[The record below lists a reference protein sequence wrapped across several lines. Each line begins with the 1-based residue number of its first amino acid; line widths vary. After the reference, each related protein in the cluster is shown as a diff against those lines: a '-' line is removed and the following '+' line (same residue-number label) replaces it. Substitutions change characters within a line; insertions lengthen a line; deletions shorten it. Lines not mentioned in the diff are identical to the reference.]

1 MKSAALICALLASA
15 SCFAGTGSASFSVNI
30 QLAKTLNTGVCV
42 SETLSAGTGA
52 TVYVV
57 CASSQ
62 FVDIRPTPGRPFA
75 GVHGGAYRY
84 AFDPAGHAGHG
95 AGEVDPFVGAGTVT
109 AMHIYHSDGN
119 DGTLE
124 MLVSF

>member
-1 MKSAALICALLASA
+1 MKVAAFLCALLASA
-15 SCFAGTGSASFSVNI
+15 SCLAGTGSTAVRVSIHLTQAQNS
-30 QLAKTLNTGVCV
+30 GVCV

-52 TVYVV
+52 TVYVT
-57 CASSQ
+57 CDSGQ

-84 AFDPAGHAGHG
+84 SFNPAGHAGYG
-95 AGEVDPFVGAGTVT
+95 SGDAAPFVGAGTVT
-109 AMHIYHSDGN
+109 ALRVYQSDGN

>member
-1 MKSAALICALLASA
+1 MKSAALICARLASA

-62 FVDIRPTPGRPFA
+62 FVDIRPIPGRPFA
-75 GVHGGAYRY
+75 CMVALTGMRSIRQVML
-84 AFDPAGHAGHG
+84 
-95 AGEVDPFVGAGTVT
+95 VT
-109 AMHIYHSDGN
+109 AQGKW
-119 DGTLE
+119 TPL
-124 MLVSF
+124 LAPAR